1 MLKQLK
7 PGLFESELTG
17 TLLEEM
23 SVEHDGDLEIRWL
36 VNRQTGSINLF
47 LLQPAAVPSDA
58 SGSFQAVA

>member
-17 TLLEEM
+17 SLHEEV
-23 SVEHDGDLEIRWL
+23 SVEYDGDLEIRWL
-36 VNRQTGSINLF
+36 VNRQTGSMNLY
-47 LLQPAAVPSDA
+47 LLQPAAVSSDA

>member
-23 SVEHDGDLEIRWL
+23 SVEYEGDLEIRWL
-36 VNRQTGSINLF
+36 LNRQTGAINLY
-47 LLQPAAVPSDA
+47 LRQPAGGSSGV
-58 SGSFQAVA
+58 SGSLQAVA